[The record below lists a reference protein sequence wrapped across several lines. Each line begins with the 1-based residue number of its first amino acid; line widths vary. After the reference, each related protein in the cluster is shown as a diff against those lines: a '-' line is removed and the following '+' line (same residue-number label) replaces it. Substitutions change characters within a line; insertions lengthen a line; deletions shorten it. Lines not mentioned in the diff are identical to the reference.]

1 MYFQLSLTNGKAQ
14 VVTSPDI
21 HSLLCEFENPRS
33 FGYLDVGDGTY
44 INVDHIVAVR
54 ELRSSSAEDISF

>member
-1 MYFQLSLTNGKAQ
+1 MKFQLSLTNGEAQ
-14 VVTSPDI
+14 VVTSPNI

-54 ELRSSSAEDISF
+54 ELRSSSTEDISF

>member
-1 MYFQLSLTNGKAQ
+1 MYFQLSLTNGEAP

-33 FGYLDVGDGTY
+33 FGYLDVGGGTY
-44 INVDHIVAVR
+44 VNVNHIVAVR

>member
-1 MYFQLSLTNGKAQ
+1 MKFQLSLTNGEVQ

-21 HSLLCEFENPRS
+21 HFLLCEFENPRS

-44 INVDHIVAVR
+44 INVDHVVAVR
-54 ELRSSSAEDISF
+54 ELRGSSASDISF

>member
-1 MYFQLSLTNGKAQ
+1 MKFQLSLTNGEAQ

-21 HSLLCEFENPRS
+21 YSLLCEFENPRS

-54 ELRSSSAEDISF
+54 ALRVSSAEDISF